1 MEPRTIIGR
10 YGFAATHDVPI
21 PYLKRI
27 REYYETLGYG
37 APYEWAHYATV
48 PFHPLNRPLSECRI
62 ALITTAAP
70 YQPGKGDQG
79 PGAAYNAKAKFYT
92 VYSGDTA
99 KDHDLRIAHVAID
112 RNHTTA
118 DDLAAYFPLTVLR

>member
-21 PYLKRI
+21 AYLPRL
-27 REYYETLGYG
+27 REYYLALGYG

-48 PFHPLNRPLSECRI
+48 PFHPLNQVLSHCSI
-62 ALITTAAP
+62 ALITTAVP

-79 PGAAYNAKAKFYT
+79 PAAPYNAKAKFYT

-99 KDHDLRIAHVAID
+99 KDHDLRISHIAID
-112 RNHTTA
+112 RKHTIA
-118 DDLAAYFPLTVLR
+118 EDLPPTSR